1 MKAREE
7 LIKEKVENLK
17 SSKNLT
23 EKDLQIDIMSSH
35 EKIRR
40 RGRHYFEYKKP
51 FDYGNTEQYKSNK
64 EQHPSFSPGPTHYW
78 KDRLKEFDTNT
89 RPKDVVEDTSKIQEG
104 ESVPKENHV
113 EPQNVDTEEQKQED
127 GTIPENDN
135 LQNKSESNTHE

>member
-40 RGRHYFEYKKP
+40 RGRHYFEYKIK
-51 FDYGNTEQYKSNK
+51 NN
-64 EQHPSFSPGPTHYW
+64 
-78 KDRLKEFDTNT
+78 
-89 RPKDVVEDTSKIQEG
+89 IQVSLLDLHIIG
-104 ESVPKENHV
+104 KT
-113 EPQNVDTEEQKQED
+113 D
-127 GTIPENDN
+127 
-135 LQNKSESNTHE
+135 